1 MKVLVV
7 DDHPLVRDGV
17 RYTLAALDR
26 DVEVHE
32 AGAAEE
38 ALQISAQHPDLDLIL
53 LDLGLP
59 GLPGLAVL
67 EQLRERGCSATIVVL
82 SASIERGEV
91 MSALNAGAMGFI
103 PKLSSSDLMLQAL
116 RLVLAG
122 GVYIPPQ
129 AVGILEGPGGFAAAG
144 IASPKSLHQLGLSE
158 RQHQVLALL
167 AQGKPNKVIA
177 SDLKI
182 AEPTVKAHITEILR
196 ALQVT
201 NRSQAMLVARR
212 FGVR

>member
-7 DDHPLVRDGV
+7 DDHPLVREGV
-17 RYTLAALDR
+17 RHALAALQR
-26 DVEVHE
+26 DVEVLE
-32 AGAAEE
+32 ASDSNQALELAE
-38 ALQISAQHPDLDLIL
+38 QHPDLTLVM

-59 GLPGLAVL
+59 GMPGLAAL
-67 EQLRERGCSATIVVL
+67 EELRVRGCAAPVVVL
-82 SASIERGEV
+82 SGSCERADV
-91 MSALNAGAMGFI
+91 IAALNTGAMGFI
-103 PKLSSSDLMLQAL
+103 PKLASTDVMLQAL

-129 AVGILEGPGGFAAAG
+129 ALGMLDGPGGVAAG
-144 IASPKSLHQLGLSE
+144 TAAPKSLQQLGLSE
-158 RQHQVLALL
+158 RQQQVLALI

-177 SDLKI
+177 SDLNI

-201 NRSQAMLVARR
+201 NRSQAMIVARR

>member
-7 DDHPLVRDGV
+7 DDHPLVREGV
-17 RYTLAALDR
+17 RFTLDTLQD
-26 DVEVHE
+26 DIEVLE
-32 AGAAEE
+32 AETAEE
-38 ALQISAQHPDLDLIL
+38 ALDIVERHPDLGLML

-59 GLPGLAVL
+59 GMPGLAAL
-67 EQLRERGCSATIVVL
+67 EELRGRGCHARVVVV
-82 SASIERGEV
+82 SASCAQTDV
-91 MSALNAGAMGFI
+91 VAALNAGAAGFI
-103 PKLSSSDLMLQAL
+103 PKLSSSDVMLQAL

-129 AVGILEGPGGFAAAG
+129 ALGTLDSPGQVAAG
-144 IASPKSLHQLGLSE
+144 AGPKSLQQLGLSE
-158 RQHQVLALL
+158 RQQQVLALV

-182 AEPTVKAHITEILR
+182 AEPTVKAHVTEILR

-201 NRSQAMLVARR
+201 NRSQAMIVARR

>member
-7 DDHPLVRDGV
+7 DDHPLVREGV
-17 RYTLAALDR
+17 RHALASLQG
-26 DVEVHE
+26 DVEVLE
-32 AGAAEE
+32 AGNSNQALELAE
-38 ALQISAQHPDLDLIL
+38 QHPDLTLVM

-59 GLPGLAVL
+59 GMPGLAAL
-67 EQLRERGCSATIVVL
+67 EELRVRGCAAPVVVL
-82 SASIERGEV
+82 SGSCERADV
-91 MSALNAGAMGFI
+91 IAALNTGAMGFI
-103 PKLSSSDLMLQAL
+103 PKLSSSDVMLQAL

-129 AVGILEGPGGFAAAG
+129 ALGMLDGPGGVAAG
-144 IASPKSLHQLGLSE
+144 TTGPKSLQQLGLSE
-158 RQHQVLALL
+158 RQQQVLALI

-177 SDLKI
+177 SDLNI

-201 NRSQAMLVARR
+201 NRSQAMIVARR

>member
-7 DDHPLVRDGV
+7 DDHPLVREGV
-17 RYTLAALDR
+17 RHALASLERDIEVLEAANADEALDL
-26 DVEVHE
+26 
-32 AGAAEE
+32 AGR
-38 ALQISAQHPDLDLIL
+38 HPDLDLVM

-59 GLPGLAVL
+59 GLPGLAAL
-67 EQLRERGCSATIVVL
+67 EEMRQRGCTAPVVIL
-82 SASIERGEV
+82 SGAFERADV
-91 MSALNAGAMGFI
+91 IAALNTGAMGFI

-129 AVGILEGPGGFAAAG
+129 ALGMLDSPGGIAAG
-144 IASPKSLHQLGLSE
+144 TSGPKSLQQLGLSE
-158 RQHQVLALL
+158 RQLQVLALI

-177 SDLKI
+177 SDLAI

-201 NRSQAMLVARR
+201 NRSQAMIAARR
-212 FGVR
+212 FGIR

>member
-7 DDHPLVRDGV
+7 DDHPLVREGV
-17 RYTLAALDR
+17 RFSLDALQGDI
-26 DVEVHE
+26 EVLE
-32 AGAAEE
+32 AETAEE
-38 ALQISAQHPDLDLIL
+38 ALATVERHPDLGLVL

-59 GLPGLAVL
+59 GMPGLAAL
-67 EQLRERGCSATIVVL
+67 EELRSRGCQARVVVV
-82 SASIERGEV
+82 SASCAQTDV
-91 MSALNAGAMGFI
+91 VAALNAGAAGFI
-103 PKLSSSDLMLQAL
+103 PKLSSSDVMIQAL

-129 AVGILEGPGGFAAAG
+129 ALGTLDSPGPAASGAG
-144 IASPKSLHQLGLSE
+144 PKSLQQLGLSE
-158 RQHQVLALL
+158 RQQQVLALV

-177 SDLKI
+177 SDLRI

-196 ALQVT
+196 VLQVT

>member
-7 DDHPLVRDGV
+7 DDHPLVREGV
-17 RYTLAALDR
+17 RHALASLQG
-26 DVEVHE
+26 DVEVLE
-32 AGAAEE
+32 AGNSNQALELAE
-38 ALQISAQHPDLDLIL
+38 QHPDLTLVM

-59 GLPGLAVL
+59 GMPGLAAL
-67 EQLRERGCSATIVVL
+67 EELRVRGCAAPVVVL
-82 SASIERGEV
+82 SGSCERADV
-91 MSALNAGAMGFI
+91 IAALNTGAMGFI
-103 PKLSSSDLMLQAL
+103 PKLSSSDVMLQAL

-122 GVYIPPQ
+122 GIYIPPQ
-129 AVGILEGPGGFAAAG
+129 ALGMLDGPGGVAAG
-144 IASPKSLHQLGLSE
+144 TTGPKSLQQLGLSE
-158 RQHQVLALL
+158 RQQQVLALI

-177 SDLKI
+177 SDLNI

-201 NRSQAMLVARR
+201 NRSQAMIVARR

>member
-7 DDHPLVRDGV
+7 DDHPLVREGV
-17 RYTLAALDR
+17 RHTLASLQR
-26 DVEVHE
+26 DLAVLEAANAHE
-32 AGAAEE
+32 ALELA
-38 ALQISAQHPDLDLIL
+38 SQHPDLDLVM

-59 GLPGLAVL
+59 GMPGLAAL
-67 EQLRERGCSATIVVL
+67 EELRQRGCTAPVVVL
-82 SASIERGEV
+82 SGSCERSDV
-91 MSALNAGAMGFI
+91 MAALNTGAMGFI

-122 GVYIPPQ
+122 GIYIPPQ
-129 AVGILEGPGGFAAAG
+129 ALGMLDAPGGGNASGSAG
-144 IASPKSLHQLGLSE
+144 PKSLQQLGLSE
-158 RQHQVLALL
+158 RQQQVLALM

-201 NRSQAMLVARR
+201 NRSQAMIVARR

>member
-17 RYTLAALDR
+17 RYTLAVLDR
-26 DVEVHE
+26 NVEVHE
-32 AGAAEE
+32 AGSADEAFLVAE
-38 ALQISAQHPDLDLIL
+38 QHRDLDLIL

-59 GLPGLAVL
+59 GLPGLVAL
-67 EQLRERGCSATIVVL
+67 EQLRERGCTATIVVL
-82 SASIERGEV
+82 SASVERGDV

-122 GVYIPPQ
+122 GLYIPPQ
-129 AVGILEGPGGFAAAG
+129 AVGILDGPGGLAAAG
-144 IASPKSLHQLGLSE
+144 TAGPKSLQQLGLSE

-177 SDLKI
+177 SDLRI

>member
-7 DDHPLVRDGV
+7 DDHPLVREGV
-17 RYTLAALDR
+17 RFTLD
-26 DVEVHE
+26 
-32 AGAAEE
+32 
-38 ALQISAQHPDLDLIL
+38 ALQEGIEVFEAETAEDAFGLIDQHPDLGLVL

-59 GLPGLAVL
+59 GMPGLAAL
-67 EQLRERGCSATIVVL
+67 EELRSRGCNARVVVV
-82 SASIERGEV
+82 SASSAQSDV
-91 MSALNAGAMGFI
+91 VAALNSGAAGFI
-103 PKLSSSDLMLQAL
+103 PKLSSSDVMIQAL

-129 AVGILEGPGGFAAAG
+129 ALGTLDTHGPAVSGAG
-144 IASPKSLHQLGLSE
+144 PKSLRQLGLSE
-158 RQHQVLALL
+158 RQQQVLALV

-196 ALQVT
+196 VLQVT
-201 NRSQAMLVARR
+201 NRSQAMIVARR